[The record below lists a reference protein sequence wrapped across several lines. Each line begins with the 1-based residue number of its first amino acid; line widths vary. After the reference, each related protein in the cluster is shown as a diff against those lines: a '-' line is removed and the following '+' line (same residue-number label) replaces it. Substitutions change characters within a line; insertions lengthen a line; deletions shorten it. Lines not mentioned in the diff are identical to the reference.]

1 MTGIFHFSE
10 RAKVRKSFFEAT
22 TDIPVHIIVVITR
35 NKVIGLGIA
44 GDRAELVQYPNFF
57 FFRQVTE
64 EEVAK
69 ELMRRLGVPETEWEK
84 VLNSKKPL

>member
-1 MTGIFHFSE
+1 MVSLFHFSE
-10 RAKVRKSFFEAT
+10 RAKVRTSFFEAT
-22 TDIPVHIIVVITR
+22 TDMPVHIIVVVTKHKI
-35 NKVIGLGIA
+35 IGLGIA

-69 ELMRRLGVPETEWEK
+69 ELLRKLGVPETEWEK